1 MAIRT
6 CFQPRPPEQGL
17 VAQVLPPARDVGKD
31 LGIINLSNSVPQILA
46 PLITVLVLGVLH
58 ADFRV
63 LFLVA
68 SVSSAGGALMIL
80 PNRSVR

>member
-31 LGIINLSNSVPQILA
+31 LGIINLANCRTA
-46 PLITVLVLGVLH
+46 
-58 ADFRV
+58 
-63 LFLVA
+63 A
-68 SVSSAGGALMIL
+68 SGEAAGARIL
-80 PNRSVR
+80 PLVNPVGERQVIQEAIALARVGGER